1 MYIHYLLLV
10 GINEEIAKA
19 AELAFRNDNPARIFK
34 AVVDL
39 MKDRYLTKVTDPMS
53 LEEILSTI
61 KLSELKKDR
70 RDWLYQ
76 VLYTG
81 WTMCWLHFY

>member
-76 VLYTG
+76 VY
-81 WTMCWLHFY
+81 